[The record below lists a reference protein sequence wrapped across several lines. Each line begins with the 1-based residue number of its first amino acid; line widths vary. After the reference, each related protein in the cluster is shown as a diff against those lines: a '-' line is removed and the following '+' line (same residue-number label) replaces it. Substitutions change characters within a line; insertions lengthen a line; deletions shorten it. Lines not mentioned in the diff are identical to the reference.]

1 MQWYHYILI
10 MLAVAV
16 VARIYYLFFYKK
28 KNVEGFD
35 SLENCKKQGYP
46 LDFCMRVPIQA
57 YIG

>member
-1 MQWYHYILI
+1 
-10 MLAVAV
+10 MLGVAV